1 MAPQKTD
8 NLPIPRG
15 RKPTAPIEYL
25 MTLRRKGL
33 SHRQIAELIHV
44 ERSAVTQRL
53 SGVDEAIKWT
63 DEYTKDRAL
72 IFAYYQR
79 HLLAFLTP
87 TKLRKA
93 SARDLIV
100 GMGILY
106 DKERLETGQSTANIA
121 YADILQ
127 ARINKELEY
136 KALVN
141 TKAKSSK

>member
-1 MAPQKTD
+1 MGLPNTS

-44 ERSAVTQRL
+44 ERSAVSQRL
-53 SGVDEAIKWT
+53 AGIDDQITWVDE
-63 DEYTKDRAL
+63 YRKDRAL
-72 IFAYYQR
+72 ILAYYQR
-79 HLLAFLTP
+79 HLLTFLTP
-87 TKLRKA
+87 AKLRKA

-106 DKERLETGQSTANIA
+106 DKERLETGQSTSNIA
-121 YADILQ
+121 YADMLQ

-136 KALVN
+136 KAL
-141 TKAKSSK
+141 TKAKTKSSK